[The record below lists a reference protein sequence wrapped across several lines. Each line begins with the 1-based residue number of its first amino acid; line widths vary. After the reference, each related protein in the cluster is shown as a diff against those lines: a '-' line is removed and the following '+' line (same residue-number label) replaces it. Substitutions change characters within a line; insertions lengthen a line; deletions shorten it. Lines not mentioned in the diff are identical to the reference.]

1 MNQRTSI
8 LIILLFSVCFLS
20 CKREKEFKS
29 VDLKSNQLP
38 NGLPNITGRFN
49 AYGYQDDIAGFVPL
63 EVVDV
68 TYDETV
74 NEIVAVKLLGDK
86 AVTTGMITFRGVYK
100 KQYFE
105 VMTTVWDFLR
115 QVYINVPH
123 NIVVDNENAF
133 TMHSIENGTTCKF
146 IRRVEK

>member
-1 MNQRTSI
+1 M
-8 LIILLFSVCFLS
+8 LLLMVSFLG
-20 CKREKEFKS
+20 CKKEKEFKS
-29 VDLKSNQLP
+29 EDLKSNQLP

-49 AYGYQDDIAGFVPL
+49 AYGYQDHIAGFVPL
-63 EVVDV
+63 EVIDV
-68 TYDETV
+68 SYDETV

-86 AVTTGMITFRGVYK
+86 AVTTGMVTFRGVYK

-115 QVYINVPH
+115 QIYIKVPH
-123 NIVVDNENAF
+123 NIVVDDENAF
-133 TMHSIENGTTCKF
+133 TMHSIENGSTCKF